1 MNKFFN
7 SEGSVMLF
15 LGKMADLLWLN
26 ILTMLCCIPI
36 ITAGASITA
45 MYSVTIKLVK
55 KEEGYI
61 TRDFFKSFKT
71 NFKQATLLWLIVLVV
86 LVLFYGDYRILNYS
100 SIEFPKILMVL
111 LSAVFIL
118 CYFTYTYLF
127 PLLSR
132 YDNTI
137 INIIRNSF
145 LLSISNLPRTILII
159 VIQFIPIVALYFSQ
173 MVVPLILMFG
183 MSFTAYLSSLLFV
196 GIFKKLEGGKESAEN
211 EEIKGEID
219 DNKNE
224 IQ

>member
-183 MSFTAYLSSLLFV
+183 LSFTAYLSSILFV
-196 GIFKKLEGGKESAEN
+196 GIFKKLEGGKETAEN
-211 EEIKGEID
+211 EELKGEID

-224 IQ
+224 NQ